1 MGWYPYAHVRRDRLL
16 FANRQRGIFNL
27 HVGCANTQ
35 GTSVILSPDP
45 QGQCRYTAKAS
56 VKLPLYFAILVVD
69 GEIFMMPYTSMFT
82 RLLLL
87 LMYHILFME

>member
-1 MGWYPYAHVRRDRLL
+1 MWDGNH
-16 FANRQRGIFNL
+16 N
-27 HVGCANTQ
+27 VGCANTQ

-45 QGQCRYTAKAS
+45 QGQCSYTAEAS
-56 VKLPLYFAILVVD
+56 VRLPFYFAVLAVD
-69 GEIFMMPYTSMFT
+69 GEILMMPYTSMFT